1 MSGPISLRDFEESAA
16 AVLPAGVNDWVAGGA
31 EDEQT
36 VAGNRA
42 AFSRRVI
49 RGRVL
54 ADVSARDQT
63 VTLLGTRLAHPIVIA
78 PTALHQIA
86 HPDGELATARGA
98 AASGALYAVST
109 AASVRLEDVAAAA
122 PGAPRWF
129 QLYHAGTQARS
140 ESLLRRAVAAGYSA
154 ILLTVDVPI
163 LGRRERDLRNRFVLP
178 KEVRMANVDESDV
191 AADERDSAR
200 SWANPIADSALR
212 WDDLGWIRA
221 AAGGLPLLVK
231 GVVRAD
237 DAERAVAAG
246 CAGIWVSNHGG
257 RQQDGAIA
265 SLDALPEIAD
275 AVGDRAAI
283 VVDGGVRRGTDV
295 LKAIALGANAVAL
308 GRPIFWGL
316 AVGGALGV
324 QQVIET
330 LRRELDA
337 AMALAGCSR
346 IVDIDRSL
354 VRQIDQID
362 QIDRIDQTVRR
373 GPSG

>member
-16 AVLPAGVNDWVAGGA
+16 AVLPAAVNDWIAGGA
-31 EDEQT
+31 EDEQA

-42 AFSRRVI
+42 AFGRRVI

-54 ADVSARDQT
+54 VDVSVRDQA
-63 VTLLGTRLAHPIVIA
+63 VTLLGTPVAHPIVVA
-78 PTALHQIA
+78 PSALHRVA
-86 HPDGELATARGA
+86 HPEGELATARGT
-98 AASGALYAVST
+98 AASGALFVVSA

-122 PGAPRWF
+122 PAAPRWF
-129 QLYHAGTQARS
+129 QLYHAGTRDRS

-154 ILLTVDVPI
+154 IVLTVDVPI

-178 KEVRMANVDESDV
+178 EGVRMVNVDESHV
-191 AADERDSAR
+191 AGDERDGAR
-200 SWANPIADSALR
+200 SWASPIAATALR
-212 WDDLGWIRA
+212 WDDLDWIRA
-221 AAGGLPLLVK
+221 AAGGLPLLLK
-231 GVVRAD
+231 GVLRVD

-265 SLDALPEIAD
+265 ALDALPEIAA
-275 AVGDRAAI
+275 AVGDRATI

-295 LKAIALGANAVAL
+295 LKAIALGANAVAI
-308 GRPIFWGL
+308 GRPVYWGL

-337 AMALAGCSR
+337 AMALAGCPH
-346 IVDIDRSL
+346 IADIDRSL
-354 VRQIDQID
+354 VR
-362 QIDRIDQTVRR
+362 
-373 GPSG
+373 